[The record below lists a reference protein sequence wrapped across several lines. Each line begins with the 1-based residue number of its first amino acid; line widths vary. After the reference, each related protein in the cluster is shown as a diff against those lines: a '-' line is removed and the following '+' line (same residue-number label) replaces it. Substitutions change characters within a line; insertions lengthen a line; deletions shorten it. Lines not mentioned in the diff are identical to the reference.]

1 MKTIFKMKTI
11 YSVTYQVSGEEIKS
25 LGVFNSIDE
34 ARDAIALHEAG
45 GSFDDCSAV
54 DLEKLT
60 SDINYQLDAFYDNSE
75 RLFHSEGDVEYHVHE
90 WQVEDDFTIES
101 DMFEVIH
108 LEVLPC
114 DEIHESIGITHDRS
128 YCSNIILGCEKTRR
142 ENNGEPMNIKD
153 KTNLMWEMD
162 LVIED
167 RDKFF
172 FDDDEGDVCYY
183 IVTHKFSNEK

>member
-1 MKTIFKMKTI
+1 MKTI
-11 YSVTYQVSGEEIKS
+11 YSITYQVSGEEIKS
-25 LGVFNSIDE
+25 LGLFYSMDVVKN
-34 ARDAIALHEAG
+34 AIAVHVLG
-45 GSFDDCSAV
+45 GSFDVDVYYFSAV

-60 SDINYQLDAFYDNSE
+60 SDINYQLDAFYDNDE
-75 RLFHSEGDVEYHVHE
+75 RLFYSEHDVEYHVHE

-142 ENNGEPMNIKD
+142 ENDGEDLSDED
-153 KTNLMWEMD
+153 KLNLVSEID
-162 LVIED
+162 LVIAEND
-167 RDKFF
+167 QILFE
-172 FDDDEGDVCYY
+172 EGDVCYY
-183 IVTHKFSNEK
+183 IVTHKYLNEK